1 MQKMKNTFKSMITFL
16 LKTQKILISMSE
28 YKMALTIIKN
38 LILLLYIVEE
48 STATLARVRVQE
60 GDRISDVRHRIRNRT
75 YLSKL
80 FTFMVNRTRSL
91 NVKNRPKIC
100 GSNVRKAMSKRN
112 KMTYKLV

>member
-1 MQKMKNTFKSMITFL
+1 MLTHDQSLFQVFMQKMKNTFKSMITFL

-60 GDRISDVRHRIRNRT
+60 GDRI
-75 YLSKL
+75 
-80 FTFMVNRTRSL
+80 
-91 NVKNRPKIC
+91 
-100 GSNVRKAMSKRN
+100 
-112 KMTYKLV
+112 

>member
-60 GDRISDVRHRIRNRT
+60 GDRI
-75 YLSKL
+75 
-80 FTFMVNRTRSL
+80 
-91 NVKNRPKIC
+91 
-100 GSNVRKAMSKRN
+100 
-112 KMTYKLV
+112 